1 MNNPYEILGVSPGSS
16 EEAIRSAYLQKV
28 REFPPDRAPEK
39 FAEVRAAF
47 DELRD
52 PSRLRE
58 KRLQSLE
65 TTDSFAALA
74 ADIRARIVRPDLPT
88 DLLLLLAEGP

>member
-1 MNNPYEILGVSPGSS
+1 MNNAHEILGVSPNST

-39 FAEVRAAF
+39 FVEIRAAF

-52 PSRLRE
+52 PSRLRV
-58 KRLQSLE
+58 KRLMSLE
-65 TTDSFAALA
+65 TTDSFDALA
-74 ADIRARIVRPDLPT
+74 ADIRARIVRPALPT
-88 DLLLLLAEGP
+88 DLLLLLAEGQ

>member
-1 MNNPYEILGVSPGSS
+1 MSNPFEILGVSPGTS
-16 EEAIRSAYLQKV
+16 EEAIRAAYLQKV

-52 PSRLRE
+52 PGRLRE
-58 KRLQSLE
+58 KRLMSLD
-65 TTDSFAALA
+65 TPDSFVALA
-74 ADIRARIVRPDLPT
+74 ADIRARTVRPDLPT
-88 DLLLLLAEGP
+88 DALLLLAEGP